1 MGRGHHKVL
10 AEEEA
15 AASSV
20 LAVVHVQLQQRHV
33 GPRVRRRLVA
43 PDDSTCVAWGGGSFI
58 LHSSVVTHSGR
69 CLRLLY
75 LFSLF
80 LLTLIDLIVPPQ
92 SRCL

>member
-43 PDDSTCVAWGGGSFI
+43 PDDSTCVAWGGGFFYI
-58 LHSSVVTHSGR
+58 
-69 CLRLLY
+69 
-75 LFSLF
+75 
-80 LLTLIDLIVPPQ
+80 TLIRRHSLWAMSTSALLIFSV
-92 SRCL
+92 SSHID